1 MVKVPIPQPFSHAG
15 LQVDQR
21 ANQLAYHLI
30 ASGISSGATVV
41 LLLHQSPES
50 VVSALA
56 TLKAGCAYS
65 ALPAGLP
72 EEALRL
78 ILQDAAPALVI
89 TQAGLHASLPKG
101 ADAPR
106 VFNFDSD
113 PDAEALAKRYT
124 RCRRSVACAD
134 RSLSHG
140 KERPACNC

>member
-1 MVKVPIPQPFSHAG
+1 MSVPHLLFCVG

-30 ASGISSGATVV
+30 ASGISSGATVM
-41 LLLHQSPES
+41 LLLNRSPEL

-56 TLKAGCAYS
+56 ALKAGCAYS
-65 ALPAGLP
+65 VLPAGLP

-89 TQAGLHASLPKG
+89 THAGLQASLPKG

-106 VFNFDSD
+106 IFNFDSAT
-113 PDAEALAKRYT
+113 DAEALAKRYSH
-124 RCRRSVACAD
+124 CRRCAAWAG
-134 RSLSHG
+134 RS
-140 KERPACNC
+140 